1 MIRREAGPWTVF
13 SQTCVMTGE
22 SNVRD
27 AHKVNRQSYT
37 RGQVVRDGHG

>member
-1 MIRREAGPWTVF
+1 MEAGSWTAF
-13 SQTCVMTGE
+13 SQTCEMTAE
-22 SNVRD
+22 SNVTG